1 MPFFSDLSIR
11 LVDDL
16 ANDGQGEWSLNDP
29 LRYKDNKGDEHVVPA
44 GYHTD
49 INSTP
54 RIVYAFRKF
63 GNRAHRACVLH
74 DYLITSGTVTRTRA
88 DELFLEAME
97 SLGVKGDIAGPMF
110 RAVSAETRNQEAK
123 LQPPKNEWEVG

>member
-1 MPFFSDLSIR
+1 MPFFSDLSIL

-16 ANDGQGEWSLNDP
+16 ANDGQGEWSLNVP
-29 LRYKDNKGDEHVVPA
+29 LGYKDNEGNDHVVPA

-54 RIVYAFRKF
+54 RIVYAFRRF

-74 DYLITSGTVTRTRA
+74 DYLITSKTVTRERA

-97 SLGVKGDIAGPMF
+97 SLGVDEDIAGPMF
-110 RAVSAETRNQEAK
+110 RAVSAETRNIAARNAQQEIDWHA
-123 LQPPKNEWEVG
+123 

>member
-16 ANDGQGEWSLNDP
+16 ANDGQGEWSLNES
-29 LRYKDNKGDEHVVPA
+29 LGYKDNKGDEYVVPA
-44 GYHTD
+44 GYLTD

-54 RIVYAFRKF
+54 RYIYAFRKF
-63 GNRAHRACVLH
+63 GNRAHRPCVLH
-74 DYLITSGTVTRTRA
+74 DWLITSKTVTRERA

-97 SLGVKGDIAGPMF
+97 SIGVKEDIAGPMF
-110 RAVSAETRNQEAK
+110 RAVSAETRNIEIR
-123 LQPPKNEWEVG
+123 KNPWRNNNE

>member
-1 MPFFSDLSIR
+1 MFENYLDIR
-11 LVDDL
+11 LIDDL
-16 ANDGQGEWSLNDP
+16 ANDGQGSWMLLSSLTYD
-29 LRYKDNKGDEHVVPA
+29 RKGVKYVVPV
-44 GYHTD
+44 GYIID

-54 RIVYAFRKF
+54 RVVYAYRKY

-74 DYLITSGTVTRTRA
+74 DYLITSGIVTRERA

-110 RAVSAETRNQEAK
+110 RAVSAETRNIETR
-123 LQPPKNEWEVG
+123 KNPWGNNDE